1 MILPEIKYGNDDQI
15 NILIASF
22 LKSSTEN
29 IKKKL
34 NNKVKIKI
42 NISDI
47 DTDVKKADLY
57 KLYQKLYYL
66 LTTKTIL
73 TTKCASEMVHELDPV
88 TAQFLYLYLGKPSIL
103 NQSMYD
109 KIQEYAKNLKQEK
122 D

>member
-57 KLYQKLYYL
+57 KLY
-66 LTTKTIL
+66 
-73 TTKCASEMVHELDPV
+73 
-88 TAQFLYLYLGKPSIL
+88 
-103 NQSMYD
+103 
-109 KIQEYAKNLKQEK
+109 
-122 D
+122 